1 LNQDASGS
9 SMRIDRLLLL
19 PEPPSVDHR
28 EMTDKGSINQSAVL
42 TRRAAV
48 VEALYEGTDPQ
59 VIIAA

>member
-1 LNQDASGS
+1 
-9 SMRIDRLLLL
+9 MRIDRLLLL
-19 PEPPSVDHR
+19 AEPPSVDHR